1 MVADDHS
8 FPVSHINKLT
18 EYGNTNISDTQP
30 REEGVNKD
38 KSQQTPTAPP

>member
-18 EYGNTNISDTQP
+18 EYGNSYISDTQP
-30 REEGVNKD
+30 REKRVNKD
-38 KSQQTPTAPP
+38 KSQQNPTAPP